1 MSWQPPLFS
10 AFFPPI
16 QLGLTWLPFMS
27 YSFSYQQRVKNVV
40 GWIKWMEETVRKRK
54 LLSFL
59 WRLESTVENDEKLCF
74 FVSQHWTILWPETID
89 FFRFLSWLFPRK
101 RGKKIAICQK
111 KSPIYLLTTTVVK
124 VAFPF
129 LLSWHVDIKIKVPHN
144 GKKWP
149 ISKSVITIFCEQNE
163 PSKMT
168 VQDKMRPFLGN
179 CKHSGRHGSLRN
191 LLRKE

>member
-1 MSWQPPLFS
+1 MNGRNCTKKKITFFS
-10 AFFPPI
+10 LKI
-16 QLGLTWLPFMS
+16 
-27 YSFSYQQRVKNVV
+27 
-40 GWIKWMEETVRKRK
+40 RKH
-54 LLSFL
+54 
-59 WRLESTVENDEKLCF
+59 TVENDEKLCF

-89 FFRFLSWLFPRK
+89 FFRSLSWLFPRK

-149 ISKSVITIFCEQNE
+149 NSKSVITIFASKTSQVKWQYKTKWDLFEAFLNTLGGMEAYGTYNE
-163 PSKMT
+163 KS
-168 VQDKMRPFLGN
+168 N
-179 CKHSGRHGSLRN
+179 SLLS
-191 LLRKE
+191 LLLCFS

>member
-89 FFRFLSWLFPRK
+89 FFRSLSWLFPRK

-144 GKKWP
+144 AKKWP
-149 ISKSVITIFCEQNE
+149 ISKSVITIFC
-163 PSKMT
+163 
-168 VQDKMRPFLGN
+168 
-179 CKHSGRHGSLRN
+179 
-191 LLRKE
+191 